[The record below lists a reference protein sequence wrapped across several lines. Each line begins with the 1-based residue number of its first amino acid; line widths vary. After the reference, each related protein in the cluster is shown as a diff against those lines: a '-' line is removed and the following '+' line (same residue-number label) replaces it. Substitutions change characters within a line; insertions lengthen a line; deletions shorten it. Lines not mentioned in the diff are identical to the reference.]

1 MRWDR
6 SMAKFPRRMR
16 WPLNIT
22 TEKNVAKVSSGFRV
36 VIPKGIRERLSISA
50 GDVVRFRTTNRGKVV
65 LERADTGPF
74 AVFDEWN
81 SDEDTR
87 LYRQR

>member
-1 MRWDR
+1 M
-6 SMAKFPRRMR
+6 MM
-16 WPLNIT
+16 
-22 TEKNVAKVSSGFRV
+22 EKNVAKVASGFRV
-36 VIPKGIRERLSISA
+36 VIPKAVRERLSLSPS
-50 GDVVRFRTTNRGKVV
+50 DVVRFRTTKRGVVV

-87 LYRQR
+87 LYRRL